1 MKGQNSANT
10 RTAMQQLSRNLKY
23 IPRGRGVGTT
33 SAPRRCSPSCTAG
46 ERSGRWRERRGRII
60 SHRNQRGLGTGWV
73 ETSRR
78 SLSRQ
83 TGEHSD
89 TWVAQSPWCVSGLLV
104 ETLLVW
110 IPQEPP
116 VLPNFHQTLDFI
128 AQLQVFI
135 IQTLWK
141 SREKKK

>member
-1 MKGQNSANT
+1 M
-10 RTAMQQLSRNLKY
+10 
-23 IPRGRGVGTT
+23 
-33 SAPRRCSPSCTAG
+33 
-46 ERSGRWRERRGRII
+46 
-60 SHRNQRGLGTGWV
+60 GTGWV

-78 SLSRQ
+78 LLC
-83 TGEHSD
+83 SD

-104 ETLLVW
+104 ETLLVR

-116 VLPNFHQTLDFI
+116 VLPDFHQTLDFI

-141 SREKKK
+141 RKEKKK